1 MLRRGRDYSPPRRS
15 RLREQRTPV
24 PRNIRSPDIMA
35 AQIRPEHNTGPRRP
49 KQTSLATELEKLASS
64 RDRGL
69 ISVEQHAAEKAK
81 LLTDNDR

>member
-1 MLRRGRDYSPPRRS
+1 
-15 RLREQRTPV
+15 
-24 PRNIRSPDIMA
+24 MA